1 VISQESDPANGKAPR
16 KCVGAYSMGK
26 DGTLGNEGD
35 RTFRRGSEVSD
46 DIVSWEQLKT
56 H

>member
-1 VISQESDPANGKAPR
+1 
-16 KCVGAYSMGK
+16 MGK

-46 DIVSWEQLKT
+46 DIVSMPREICNQSWPLLATEGPRSAGLAAGV
-56 H
+56 